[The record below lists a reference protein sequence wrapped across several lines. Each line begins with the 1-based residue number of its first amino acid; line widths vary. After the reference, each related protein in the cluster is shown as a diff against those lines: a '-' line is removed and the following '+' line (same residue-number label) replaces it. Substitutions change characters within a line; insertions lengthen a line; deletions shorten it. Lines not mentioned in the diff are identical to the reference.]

1 MAERKQGPGS
11 RGEFVERKGDMTK
24 ESRKQKLLWLEHLLW
39 VLGTWTLLAMALA
52 AIAVYSGL
60 ANPLLRRALVSRL
73 ETLTGG
79 KVEVR
84 TVSVGWFSLDATVR
98 GLVVHGRERRDTEAL
113 LSVEQAKIGLRI
125 DSFWGRRVSLKELIL
140 QEPRLHVRVEKDGT
154 SNLPTLARPRT
165 TQNPPIE
172 TLLELQIGHL
182 QITEGWLLYNNVRK
196 LVAVEGGKL
205 RCTVI
210 LAGTPGSPL
219 YLGTLDWDSIELAR
233 RRDVPIPANLSAKF
247 SLDKEGFAMEQAV
260 LDLGRSHFDL
270 EAKMTD
276 LAAPQLAYRY
286 RGWLDLLDLREALRT
301 PEIPLGRVDLRGEGT
316 VREGSVLGK
325 GSFAGD
331 SITLGFQDFHSANL
345 SSRSS
350 YVLDEKGVVLP
361 DFAAYALGGSVKGR
375 VVMRYDGLQFRA
387 DTKVQDVR
395 LAAVTPA
402 IDHAGFPIDS
412 LHWDSV
418 ISADTVE
425 TWHDNFL
432 DFDISARM
440 HWAEPT
446 DLKPGHLPVTG
457 DWNLRYRDLL
467 STLYLTQGEFETP
480 TTRGTVSGI
489 LAPKDS
495 SLDLHL
501 QVGALETWSDFIHA
515 ISGDKPGSAEA
526 NVKLAGSV
534 QWDGTIT
541 GPSGGPTFQGHFRGE
556 NIRYDQVALDA
567 MGGDL
572 LYSPNELVLSQARAY
587 RGVMQAGMEARLSLR
602 DWEFPPDSPWSSEI
616 NLEKVPLEGLE
627 QLAGW
632 NYPVKGA
639 LTGQFH
645 GRGTR
650 GEPALTGNFDL
661 ADGDVYGLT
670 FNRLRG
676 QLNVLPD
683 EVRLSNA
690 ELRFFAPGTE
700 KTGGAGI
707 VTGNAAYRYADRS
720 LVTELVGASLP
731 LANIGK
737 IQSATLPLNGQIT
750 FRLKSSGP
758 VRQPVAE
765 GSFRVV
771 DLQIGKEVIGSFDGD
786 LNSDGKQAR
795 LKLKSAMTEGAI
807 SGEIS
812 IGWVDPMPVD
822 GKISIQNINL
832 DPYLLTALH
841 LKNFPGHGT
850 ADGDITVQGEI
861 KHPENL
867 TVDGNF
873 TKLVLTYDVMK
884 LENSG
889 PIHLASTRDSLKIT
903 SARLQGQG
911 TNIDLSGSVQFTGR
925 RTLAMK
931 LSGTLDLRLLS
942 AYVKD
947 VDIGGHLEANA
958 SFEGTLER
966 PRIIGRMKLL
976 GASARSADFPTGLS
990 NLKGDLIFDANRLF
1004 FDNVTGEAGGG
1015 VLALSGSVNYSEK
1028 PLRYDISAK
1037 TDRIRVRYPEGI
1049 SWLVGGGLRLAGTL
1063 DGGLLSGKVIIQRVN
1078 LNAGLESAGILVS
1091 SSDTGGGA
1099 TSSFLRNLQ
1108 FDVEASSTPDARME
1122 WPGAHL
1128 EAEANLRV
1136 RGTAEHPILLGHIHV
1151 LSGDLYFRN
1160 NHYRVARGDL
1170 NFANPFRLDPVVNVE
1185 ATTTIQQYEITLNF
1199 SGQSSKLSL
1208 SYRSDPPL
1216 PANDIITLLALGQTS
1231 SESALRSGGTTQS
1244 GTTGASA
1251 LLSEAISS
1259 QLGGRVERLF
1269 GITRFR
1275 VDPGLNGVTATGS
1288 GQNATA
1294 RITVEQQVTRNLT
1307 VLYESNVNSTQQ
1319 QVIQVEYIVN
1329 RNVSVV
1335 ALLDQN
1341 GTFGIDVKIKKR
1353 LP

>member
-1 MAERKQGPGS
+1 
-11 RGEFVERKGDMTK
+11 MTK
-24 ESRKQKLLWLEHLLW
+24 ESRWRKILWLEHVLW
-39 VLGTWTLLAMALA
+39 VLGTWTLLLIALA

-60 ANPLLRRALVSRL
+60 ANPILRRALIGRM
-73 ETLTGG
+73 EALTGG

-98 GLVVHGRERRDTEAL
+98 GLVVHGKEPKDTEPL
-113 LSVEQAKIGLRI
+113 VSVEQAKIGLRI
-125 DSFWGRRVSLKELIL
+125 DSFWGRRFSLRELIL
-140 QEPRLHVRVEKDGT
+140 QQPRIHIRVEKDGT
-154 SNLPTLARPRT
+154 SNLPALPRSKIP
-165 TQNPPIE
+165 NKPWNE
-172 TLLELQIGHL
+172 TLLNLQIGHL
-182 QITEGWLLYNNVRK
+182 QINDGWLLYNNVRK
-196 LVAVEGGKL
+196 LVAIEGGEL
-205 RCTVI
+205 GLNVT

-233 RRDVPIPANLSAKF
+233 RRDVPMPANLSAKF
-247 SLDKEGFAMEQAV
+247 SLDKAGFTIDQAI
-260 LDLGRSHFDL
+260 LDLGRSHVDL
-270 EAKMTD
+270 EAQIPD
-276 LAAPQLAYRY
+276 LSQPNLTYRY
-286 RGWLDLLDLREALRT
+286 RGWLDLLDLREVFRT
-301 PEIPLGRVDLRGEGT
+301 PEIPLGRVDLRGDGA
-316 VREGSVLGK
+316 VANGNVLGK
-325 GSFAGD
+325 GTFAGD
-331 SITLGFQDFHSANL
+331 NITLGFQDFHSANL

-350 YVLDEKGVVLP
+350 YLLDEKGIVLP
-361 DFAAYALGGSVKGR
+361 DFAAYALSGSVKGR
-375 VVMRYDGLQFRA
+375 VEMRYEGLQFRA
-387 DTKVQDVR
+387 ETKLQDVR
-395 LAAVTPA
+395 LSAVTPA

-432 DFDISARM
+432 DFDISTRM
-440 HWAEPT
+440 HWAEPPE
-446 DLKPGHLPVTG
+446 LLAGHMPVTG
-457 DWNLRYRDLL
+457 DWNLRYRDILN
-467 STLYLTQGEFETP
+467 TLYLTQGDFETP

-489 LAPKDS
+489 LAPKDT

-501 QVGALETWSDFIHA
+501 NAGSLETWNDFIHA
-515 ISGDKPGSAEA
+515 ISGDKPGSPGAA
-526 NVKLAGSV
+526 VVLAGSL

-556 NIRYDQVALDA
+556 NIRYDKVAVDS
-567 MGGDL
+567 MDGEMI
-572 LYSPNELVLSQARAY
+572 YSPDQLVLSRAHAF
-587 RGVMQAGMEARLSLR
+587 RGVMQAEIEGMMSLT
-602 DWEFPPDSPWSSEI
+602 DWEFRPDSQWSSEI
-616 NLEKVPLEGLE
+616 DLEKVPLEGLE

-632 NYPVKGA
+632 NYPVKGS

-645 GRGTR
+645 GRGTKA
-650 GEPALTGNFDL
+650 EPALTGNFDL

-690 ELRFFAPGTE
+690 ELRFFTPGTV

-707 VTGNAAYRYADRS
+707 VTGNVAYRYADRS

-737 IQSATLPLNGQIT
+737 IQSASLPLNGQIT

-758 VRQPVAE
+758 VTQPVAE

-771 DLQIGKEVIGSFDGD
+771 DMQIGKEVIGSFDGD
-786 LNSDGKQAR
+786 VNSDGKEAR
-795 LKLKSAMTEGAI
+795 LKLKSAMSAGAI
-807 SGEIS
+807 SGDIS
-812 IGWVDPMPVD
+812 IGWEDPMPVD

-841 LKNFPGHGT
+841 LKTFPGHGT
-850 ADGDITVQGEI
+850 ADGDITVKGEI

-867 TVDGNF
+867 VVDGNF
-873 TKLVLTYDVMK
+873 TKLILTYDVMK

-889 PIHLASTRDSLKIT
+889 PIHLTSTRDNLKIL
-903 SARLQGQG
+903 SARLEGAN
-911 TNIDLSGSVQFTGR
+911 TNMDLSGSVQFTGR

-931 LSGTLDLRLLS
+931 LNGTLDLRLLS
-942 AYVKD
+942 AYIKD
-947 VDIGGHLEANA
+947 VDIGGHLDMNA
-958 SFEGTLER
+958 SFEGTLDR
-966 PRIIGRMKLL
+966 PRIIGRMQLQD
-976 GASARSADFPTGLS
+976 ASARSADFPTGLS
-990 NLKGDLIFDANRLF
+990 NLKGDLVFDANRLF

-1015 VLALSGSVNYSEK
+1015 LIALSGSVNYSEK
-1028 PLRYDISAK
+1028 PLRYDVSAK

-1063 DGGLLSGKVIIQRVN
+1063 DGGLLTGKVIIQRVN
-1078 LNAGLESAGILVS
+1078 LNEGLESAGILVS
-1091 SSDTGGGA
+1091 SDTGGGA
-1099 TSSFLRNLQ
+1099 TSNFLRNLQ
-1108 FDVEASSTPDARME
+1108 FDVEASSTTDARME

-1128 EAEANLRV
+1128 EADANLRV

-1151 LSGDLYFRN
+1151 LSGDLYFHN

-1170 NFANPFRLDPVVNVE
+1170 NFANPFRLDPVINVE

-1216 PANDIITLLALGQTS
+1216 PGNDIVTLLALGQTG
-1231 SESALRSGGTTQS
+1231 SESTLRTGTGGGTQS

-1319 QVIQVEYIVN
+1319 QVIQVEYNVN